1 MFVGRFP
8 DRAVVGLLHSNAFNG
23 DTGRN
28 PYAFQ
33 KFGVTQVRQ
42 SLNGEEYPYRTL
54 QLTGTE
60 AYEDLLGYDRFL
72 QAMGAYNENKIP
84 MLLPSDWGQGK
95 NCTLFLFNNVPSG
108 KADDPQYRKP
118 RQSGNVRLVIDFA
131 AAVNH
136 NITVLVWSEY
146 ENVYE
151 INHLGGI
158 KYNING

>member
-1 MFVGRFP
+1 M
-8 DRAVVGLLHSNAFNG
+8 
-23 DTGRN
+23 GRN

-33 KFGVTQVRQ
+33 TFGVTQVRQ
-42 SLNGEEYPYRTL
+42 SLNGEEYRYRTL
-54 QLTGTE
+54 ELIGDQ
-60 AYEDLLGYDRFL
+60 AYEDLLGYGRFL
-72 QAMGAYNENKIP
+72 QAMGAYNGNKIP

-95 NCTLFLFNNVPSG
+95 NCTLFMFNNVPSG
-108 KADDPQYRKP
+108 KADDPQYRNP